1 MPTGPELARW
11 IRESGVFI
19 RTGPFTIHVRTSIE
33 RAIEGIAA
41 LYDNNPVSRE
51 QPFAD
56 FHVELTRAGGLRRW
70 IRPQVNFEFDG
81 AQPYRPLPLEQA
93 LPMFEWGLNAVISN
107 NAHQYL
113 IVHAAAVARDGFAAI
128 LPGPPGAG
136 KSTLCAALVNR
147 GWRLLTDEMTLI
159 GPDTGRIHALAR
171 PVNLKN
177 ASIEVMQSYAPEAVF
192 SRPTHDTVKGTV
204 ALMKAPADS
213 VARVDEPAR
222 AAWVVVPRYQR
233 GAACELTPKS
243 AADTLIEL
251 GQNAF
256 NYSVH
261 GRRGFHLL
269 ADVMQRCAC
278 FHLRYSNLDEAIATF
293 NALEAPAVPGD
304 RDA

>member
-11 IRESGVFI
+11 IRESGAFI

-33 RAIEGIAA
+33 RAIDGIAA
-41 LYDNNPVSRE
+41 LYDNYPASRE
-51 QPFAD
+51 EAFAD

-147 GWRLLTDEMTLI
+147 GWRLLTDEMTLLV
-159 GPDTGRIHALAR
+159 PETGLIHALAR

-177 ASIEVMQSYAPEAVF
+177 ALDRGDAQLRARGRVQ
-192 SRPTHDTVKGTV
+192 
-204 ALMKAPADS
+204 PAD
-213 VARVDEPAR
+213 
-222 AAWVVVPRYQR
+222 PRH
-233 GAACELTPKS
+233 
-243 AADTLIEL
+243 
-251 GQNAF
+251 GQG
-256 NYSVH
+256 H
-261 GRRGFHLL
+261 GR
-269 ADVMQRCAC
+269 ADEGACRQRRARRRAGPRR
-278 FHLRYSNLDEAIATF
+278 LGRPA
-293 NALEAPAVPGD
+293 AL
-304 RDA
+304 

>member
-1 MPTGPELARW
+1 MPSGSELARW

-19 RTGPFTIHVRTSIE
+19 RTGPFTIHVRTQIE
-33 RAIEGIAA
+33 RAIEGIAT
-41 LYDNNPVSRE
+41 LYDNNPVHRE

-70 IRPQVNFEFDG
+70 VRRQVNFEFDG

-147 GWRLLTDEMTLI
+147 GWRLLTDEMSLFA
-159 GPDTGRIHALAR
+159 PDTGLIHGLAR

-177 ASIEVMQSYAPEAVF
+177 ASIEVMRSYAPEAVF

-222 AAWVVVPRYQR
+222 AAWVIVPRYER

-243 AADTLIEL
+243 AADMLIEL

-278 FHLRYSNLDEAIATF
+278 FNLRYSNLDEAIATF
-293 NALEAPAVPGD
+293 RALEVPAARV
-304 RDA
+304 A

>member
-159 GPDTGRIHALAR
+159 APDTGRIHALAR

-293 NALEAPAVPGD
+293 NALEVPAVPGD

>member
-11 IRESGVFI
+11 IRQSGAFI
-19 RTGPFTIHVRTSIE
+19 KTGPFMVHVRTEIE

-41 LYDNNPVSRE
+41 LYDNNPAYLD

-56 FHVELTRAGGLRRW
+56 FHVELTRAGGVRRW
-70 IRPQVNFEFDG
+70 IRRQVNFDFDG
-81 AQPYRPLPLEQA
+81 AQPYRPLPIEQA

-107 NAHQYL
+107 HAHQYL
-113 IVHAAAVARDGFAAI
+113 IVHAAAVARDGLAAI

-159 GPDTGRIHALAR
+159 APETGLIHAIAR

-177 ASIEVMQSYAPEAVF
+177 ASIEVMQNYVPDAVF
-192 SRPTHDTVKGTV
+192 SKPTHDTVKGTV
-204 ALMKAPADS
+204 ALMKAPAES

-222 AAWVVVPRYQR
+222 AAWVVVPRYAR
-233 GAACELTPKS
+233 GAPCELTPKS
-243 AADTLIEL
+243 AAETMIEL

-261 GRRGFHLL
+261 GRRGFHIL
-269 ADVMQRCAC
+269 ADVMQRCDC

-293 NALEAPAVPGD
+293 RALEVPA
-304 RDA
+304 A

>member
-1 MPTGPELARW
+1 MPSGLELARW

-19 RTGPFTIHVRTSIE
+19 RTGPFTIHVRTQIE
-33 RAIEGIAA
+33 RAIEGIAT
-41 LYDNNPVSRE
+41 LYDNNPVHRE

-70 IRPQVNFEFDG
+70 VRRQVNFEFDG

-147 GWRLLTDEMTLI
+147 GWRLLTDEMSLFAL
-159 GPDTGRIHALAR
+159 DTGLIHGIAR

-177 ASIEVMQSYAPEAVF
+177 ASIEVMRSYAPEAVF
-192 SRPTHDTVKGTV
+192 SQPTHDTVKGTV

-213 VARVDEPAR
+213 VACVDEPAR
-222 AAWVVVPRYQR
+222 AAWVIVPRYER

-278 FHLRYSNLDEAIATF
+278 FHLRYSDLDEAIATF
-293 NALEAPAVPGD
+293 RALEAPAAAGERV
-304 RDA
+304 A